1 MGVNLA
7 RTPNIMRTET
17 KLIIAASLALMATFN
32 TALAQKGGSKTTFQ
46 VAGNCEHCKE
56 RIETALDVKG
66 VKRIDWSAKSGSVTV
81 VADTTLVSPKEMQKR
96 VADAGHDTP
105 FFKAEDKSYKAL
117 PACCKYTR
125 MK

>member
-1 MGVNLA
+1 MKTVFTFTAAVCMALLA
-7 RTPNIMRTET
+7 S
-17 KLIIAASLALMATFN
+17 AG
-32 TALAQKGGSKTTFQ
+32 TAWAQKNGSKTTFQ

-81 VADTTLVSPKEMQKR
+81 VADTTLVSPKDMQKR

-105 FFKAEDKSYKAL
+105 LYKAEEKSYKAL